1 MKQQTINLK
10 YSLAR
15 ARALSHYLEKQGK
28 TIESALSSHIDDLY
42 DALVPDEVHEFVA
55 SQNPEDVQ
63 ENAPDNEKKPEK
75 SSRQSSRKKHVQTE
89 DEGNTQTNTGP
100 VLTM

>member
-15 ARALSHYLEKQGK
+15 AKALSHYLEKQGK
-28 TIESALSSHIDDLY
+28 TIEGALSSHIDDLY
-42 DALVPDEVHEFVA
+42 DALVPEEVREYVA
-55 SQNPEDVQ
+55 SQNPEDVK
-63 ENAPDNEKKPEK
+63 EDAPDSENKPEK
-75 SSRQSSRKKHVQTE
+75 SSRQTARKKHSQTE
-89 DEGNTQTNTGP
+89 STGDNQNEAGP